1 VIFIGHVSGI
11 KVPNTNTKNSV
22 GEVDNMA
29 DTTWTN
35 DSDDILAKPKSNRL
49 KFIIGGILLMAAI
62 GFLIVNAMSG
72 NTQLYKTVDEF
83 YAEQSRLI
91 DRDLRIAGVVVGD
104 SIQFTQV
111 DAQTTRLEF
120 DVVDDIN
127 NPGQALH
134 IVAINEPQP
143 DLLQHEAQ
151 ALIEGHADET
161 GTFYANQGGLML
173 KCPTRYEELDPADHP
188 DAVPMTK

>member
-1 VIFIGHVSGI
+1 
-11 KVPNTNTKNSV
+11 
-22 GEVDNMA
+22 MA

-35 DSDDILAKPKSNRL
+35 DGEGLLTKSKNNRI
-49 KFIIGGILLMAAI
+49 KFIVGGVLLLAAI
-62 GFLIVNAMSG
+62 AFLVINAMSG

-83 YAEQSRLI
+83 YAQQSQLI
-91 DRDLRIAGVVVGD
+91 GRDLRIAGVVVGD
-104 SIQFTQV
+104 SIQFTEI
-111 DAQTTRLEF
+111 DAQNTRLEF
-120 DVVDDIN
+120 DVVDDIK
-127 NPGQALH
+127 NPGQRLH
-134 IVAINEPQP
+134 IVAINEPKP

-188 DAVPMTK
+188 DSVPMTE